1 MPIYEYS
8 CEKCGH
14 HLELIQKMT
23 DDPLRNCPDCHQ
35 PSLRK
40 LVSAAGFRLKG
51 TGWYA
56 TDFKGGSKKAPSDAG
71 KSPDAG
77 KAKDKSSGHGCG
89 ASCGCV
95 G

>member
-8 CEKCGH
+8 CENCGNQ
-14 HLELIQKMT
+14 LELIQKMS
-23 DDPLRNCPDCHQ
+23 DDPLRECPDCHK

-56 TDFKGGSKKAPSDAG
+56 TDFKGGSKKAPSEAAKSKEKSAG
-71 KSPDAG
+71 HACET
-77 KAKDKSSGHGCG
+77 GCG
-89 ASCGCV
+89 CAS
-95 G
+95 